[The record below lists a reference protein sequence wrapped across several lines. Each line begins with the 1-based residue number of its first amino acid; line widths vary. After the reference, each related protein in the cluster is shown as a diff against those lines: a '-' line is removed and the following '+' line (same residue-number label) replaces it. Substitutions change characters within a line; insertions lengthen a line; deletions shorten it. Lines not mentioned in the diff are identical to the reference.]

1 MDTLQKGDKVEINT
15 NDGKVIYDSLQSYLD
30 LMYCGQGGNLL
41 VHCKCFSFSLN
52 INFAVKMVVRGHF
65 SDHP

>member
-30 LMYCGQGGNLL
+30 LMYCGQGGTFWYIVN
-41 VHCKCFSFSLN
+41 VDS
-52 INFAVKMVVRGHF
+52 
-65 SDHP
+65 